1 MCKTVILQDSSDSED
16 ESRTMNGKDDV
27 ITKDLLKEYL
37 NREID
42 MLTLELSQP
51 EVVLKQLLSEKDQAT
66 KTLDETQKKLHEQ
79 KQIW

>member
-1 MCKTVILQDSSDSED
+1 
-16 ESRTMNGKDDV
+16 MNGKDDV